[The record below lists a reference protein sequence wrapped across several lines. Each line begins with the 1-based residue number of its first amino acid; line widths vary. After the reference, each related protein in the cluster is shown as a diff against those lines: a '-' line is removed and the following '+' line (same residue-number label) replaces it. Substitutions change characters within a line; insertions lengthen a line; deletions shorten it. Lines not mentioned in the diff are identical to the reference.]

1 LLEANPQTAA
11 RPPLR
16 GAPAPRALDT
26 TPLPESASASTTA
39 TSATP
44 PAENGEETEAFK
56 KMSEA
61 EALLKKRL
69 EESVQRISKMHKQKE
84 KLQQEIA
91 RLISSS

>member
-1 LLEANPQTAA
+1 LLEANPQTTA

-26 TPLPESASASTTA
+26 TPPESASATTTTTA
-39 TSATP
+39 TP
-44 PAENGEETEAFK
+44 PVENAEEMEGLQ

-61 EALLKKRL
+61 ETQLKKL
-69 EESVQRISKMHKQKE
+69 LGDSVQRISKMQKQKE

-91 RLISSS
+91 RLVSSS